1 MENSNGTFWESASV
15 PSPIDIPPLKI
26 VPARSL
32 ITFTITR
39 ENWRKER
46 RLKRWGLSLL
56 SHIWPFSTLI
66 SIEIVD

>member
-1 MENSNGTFWESASV
+1 MENSNGTFWESAPV
-15 PSPIDIPPLKI
+15 PTMDIPSPKTVPP
-26 VPARSL
+26 RSL